1 MQCVFVNRSVSGAE
15 PGNFNERQIEM
26 RIVLAGDSV
35 GVVLSEVLAKNLESA
50 GFEVKELSRSPTG
63 EGEYYANI
71 AERVARAILAGEFDR
86 GILCC
91 GTGIGMAISANKVP
105 GIRAAQTH
113 DTFSAERAAKSN
125 DAHIITLGARVVG
138 TELAKTIV
146 NAWLVSEFDPAG
158 PSAANVAAIGAL
170 DSKYR
175 K

>member
-1 MQCVFVNRSVSGAE
+1 MQCVFVNRSVSEAV

-146 NAWLVSEFDPAG
+146 NAWLASEFDPAG

>member
-1 MQCVFVNRSVSGAE
+1 M
-15 PGNFNERQIEM
+15 
-26 RIVLAGDSV
+26 
-35 GVVLSEVLAKNLESA
+35 
-50 GFEVKELSRSPTG
+50 
-63 EGEYYANI
+63 
-71 AERVARAILAGEFDR
+71 
-86 GILCC
+86 
-91 GTGIGMAISANKVP
+91 P

-138 TELAKTIV
+138 IELAKTIV